1 MKISVDS
8 NSCYQKKAPLFILLL
23 LCCAFSF
30 AQKNIKTITPVDTT
44 PVTTKII
51 AEKKIDATKEIKKD
65 TTVKKHSPKI
75 AATRSAMFPGL
86 GQIYNKKYWKLPIVY
101 GAMGVSTYIFLD
113 NIKTYREYRFAYN
126 ARYKASLPAPR
137 TDSADYFKLDNI
149 YKIIQ
154 PESIRA
160 ARNKFRQYVDYS
172 VLFFILMWGLNVVD
186 ATVDAHLQSFDVSP
200 NLSLSI
206 EPGRSQMAGT
216 NGISL
221 VLHIGKK

>member
-1 MKISVDS
+1 MKMPEVS
-8 NSCYQKKAPLFILLL
+8 NNCHKKKAPLLLL
-23 LCCAFSF
+23 LLLSCAFSF
-30 AQKNIKTITPVDTT
+30 AQKNIKNLTPIDTT
-44 PVTTKII
+44 PVTTKIS

-65 TTVKKHSPKI
+65 TAAKKHSPKI
-75 AATRSAMFPGL
+75 AATRSAIFPGL

-137 TDSADYFKLDNI
+137 TDSTDYYKLDNI

>member
-1 MKISVDS
+1 MPEVS
-8 NSCYQKKAPLFILLL
+8 NNSYQKKAPLFILLL
-23 LCCAFSF
+23 LSCTFSF
-30 AQKNIKTITPVDTT
+30 AQKNIKTLTPVDTT

-51 AEKKIDATKEIKKD
+51 AEKKIEATKEIKKD
-65 TTVKKHSPKI
+65 TAAKKHSPKI
-75 AATRSAMFPGL
+75 AATRSAIFPGL

-137 TDSADYFKLDNI
+137 TDSTDYLKLDNI

-206 EPGRSQMAGT
+206 EPGRSQLAGT